1 MSNVANNVCIQKI
14 EIFDCGGTATK
25 YIVVCRYNYTPLDS
39 MESGNAEKSEF
50 YSLDEAVQS
59 GRKISKA
66 KNLPLCCSCSLLNR
80 PETAGL
86 KMF

>member
-1 MSNVANNVCIQKI
+1 MSKGIANNVCVQKI
-14 EIFDCGGTATK
+14 EVPYCGGTAIK
-25 YIVVCRYNYTPLDS
+25 YIAVCRYNYTPLELISD
-39 MESGNAEKSEF
+39 F
-50 YSLDEAVQS
+50 HSLDEAVQS